1 MGTRSRKQG
10 GRVYF
15 THTYRKK
22 NGHVPLSGLISL
34 GGCLIGPKPP
44 AEWAAGR
51 LVTCLLENTLPPFPM
66 LAPNNTERFLNAT
79 CGLRTPLDDGTD
91 PA

>member
-15 THTYRKK
+15 THKYRKK
-22 NGHVPLSGLISL
+22 NSHVPLSGLTSL

-44 AEWAAGR
+44 VVWAAGR
-51 LVTCLLENTLPPFPM
+51 LVTWLLEENPLPPFPM
-66 LAPNNTERFLNAT
+66 LAPNNTEHVS
-79 CGLRTPLDDGTD
+79 
-91 PA
+91 